1 MVYTPENG
9 ITLDM
14 LRRDVRFL
22 KTRYA
27 LDPEGKS
34 EGRLVIRYV
43 LSDHPF
49 PKCAKAMVICRNES
63 SSNVYTTEMIT
74 KMLQE
79 EGGKLFDAR
88 SASLGHTLQ
97 GGIPSPMDRARAA
110 RLSLKCMAFLEQ
122 YHEKIMKSANG
133 HKHRHAPPESAAII
147 TIQTSSVKMVP
158 VQEMVQ
164 HADMVNRRGK
174 DAWWSGAKDLE
185 EQLVGKPQFLGIH
198 KELHLTGFSKM

>member
-1 MVYTPENG
+1 
-9 ITLDM
+9 
-14 LRRDVRFL
+14 
-22 KTRYA
+22 
-27 LDPEGKS
+27 
-34 EGRLVIRYV
+34 
-43 LSDHPF
+43 
-49 PKCAKAMVICRNES
+49 
-63 SSNVYTTEMIT
+63 MIT

-79 EGGKLFDAR
+79 EGGSLFDAR

-97 GGIPSPMDRARAA
+97 GGIPTPMDRARAA

-122 YHEKIMKSANG
+122 HHDKLSHLKFKN
-133 HKHRHAPPESAAII
+133 RHAPPESAAVI

-174 DAWWSGAKDLE
+174 VAWWTGAKDLE

-198 KELHLTGFSKM
+198 KELHLSDFATKM